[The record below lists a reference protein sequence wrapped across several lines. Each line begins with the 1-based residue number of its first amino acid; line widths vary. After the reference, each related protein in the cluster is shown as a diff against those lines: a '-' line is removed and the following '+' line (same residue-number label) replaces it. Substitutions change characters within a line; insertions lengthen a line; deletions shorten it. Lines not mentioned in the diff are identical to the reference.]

1 MFRAV
6 LPLRDRA
13 KTKAGRKFDAE

>member
-1 MFRAV
+1 

-13 KTKAGRKFDAE
+13 